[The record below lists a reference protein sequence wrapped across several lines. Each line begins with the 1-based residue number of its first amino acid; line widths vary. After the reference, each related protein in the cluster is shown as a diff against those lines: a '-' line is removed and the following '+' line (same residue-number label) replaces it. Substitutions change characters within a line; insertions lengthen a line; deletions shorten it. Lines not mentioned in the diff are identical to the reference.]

1 MEEISRFIKWFSV
14 NVEWLFSG
22 AGIMLFVWGAGYLKN
37 KYIVGRRVSQARMR
51 SESFQSTRGSVDP
64 DVAKSMRLIRE
75 EDPRRVTSMPLRICS
90 LCQKSERSVKKM
102 VIAGKGLVCDEC
114 LPELLQTFDE
124 QPDRASYVQHICDL
138 TYEAQDPKTDPSE
151 RDKILGRIAGLTMLI
166 GRHGRDIPGS
176 IVVGCRLVRHIG
188 SGSFANVWEATTL
201 KPKKSNGA
209 GYAAVKIFK
218 QENLGVSL
226 MLWRFNRGI
235 RAMQKFSEM
244 GLSAPK
250 SIARLYEVGPD
261 KLSFSMEY
269 FPEGDLQKLAR
280 LRLSLKA
287 RLEIFREVLE
297 AVSFAHKNGVIHR
310 DIKPANILV
319 RRDRSIA
326 LTDFDISD
334 LVYAQ
339 TNSYSGAGMGSPQ
352 FAAPEQL
359 IGDAL
364 SAHPSADVFSLGKLL
379 YFLMTESVPPIGG
392 IEPNAMPAYLNKVE
406 LPRARQ
412 AIALALQN
420 EPENRPQTVDALA
433 KHSGLW
439 V

>member
-1 MEEISRFIKWFSV
+1 
-14 NVEWLFSG
+14 
-22 AGIMLFVWGAGYLKN
+22 
-37 KYIVGRRVSQARMR
+37 
-51 SESFQSTRGSVDP
+51 
-64 DVAKSMRLIRE
+64 
-75 EDPRRVTSMPLRICS
+75 
-90 LCQKSERSVKKM
+90 
-102 VIAGKGLVCDEC
+102 
-114 LPELLQTFDE
+114 
-124 QPDRASYVQHICDL
+124 
-138 TYEAQDPKTDPSE
+138 
-151 RDKILGRIAGLTMLI
+151 
-166 GRHGRDIPGS
+166 
-176 IVVGCRLVRHIG
+176 
-188 SGSFANVWEATTL
+188 
-201 KPKKSNGA
+201 
-209 GYAAVKIFK
+209 
-218 QENLGVSL
+218 